1 MAGKPKRDPNR
12 PKQGAHLLALRQAA
26 GLTQTQLAEFLEVP
40 QGTIALWERSEK
52 PPRSELLPSL
62 AAALKVDVGDLLL
75 ATATKPPPLAK
86 KAGPIG
92 QVQKVFEEVRSLPRR
107 QQQKIL
113 DVVAAMLN
121 DFDRKA
127 G

>member
-1 MAGKPKRDPNR
+1 MAGKPRRDPNR

-52 PPRSELLPSL
+52 PPRSELLPQL
-62 AAALKVDVGDLLL
+62 ATALRVSVSELLL
-75 ATATKPPPLAK
+75 ATATKPRPLAK
-86 KAGPIG
+86 NAGPIS
-92 QVQKVFEEVRSLPRR
+92 QTQKMFEKVRALPRR
-107 QQQKIL
+107 QQQKIV
-113 DVVAAMLN
+113 DVVSAMLN
-121 DFDRKA
+121 EFDRKT